1 MHPLGSTFL
10 VVNDKN
16 VVGSYND
23 IETAKVVLWSIN
35 RGNRLIAEVQS
46 PNGLNRD
53 PHIVGGQ
60 NQGAGISAGFN
71 KYWCGWSCINKL
83 MDICA
88 SFLENQTGLLTSSFI
103 ILSFSIYSDYHIVT
117 NSLIHN
123 FKSDL

>member
-1 MHPLGSTFL
+1 MYLLGSTFL

-23 IETAKVVLWSIN
+23 IEAAKAVLMGMN
-35 RGNRLIAEVQS
+35 KGNRLIAEVES

-60 NQGAGISAGFN
+60 NQGKGIRAGFN

-88 SFLENQTGLLTSSFI
+88 SYLSNQTGLLISSKI
-103 ILSFSIYSDYHIVT
+103 ILIF
-117 NSLIHN
+117 LIAKN
-123 FKSDL
+123 

>member
-23 IETAKVVLWSIN
+23 VETAKVVLRSIN
-35 RGNRLIAEVQS
+35 RGNRLIAEVKS
-46 PNGLNRD
+46 SNGLNRD

-88 SFLENQTGLLTSSFI
+88 RYLDNLTGWLTSS
-103 ILSFSIYSDYHIVT
+103 
-117 NSLIHN
+117 
-123 FKSDL
+123 